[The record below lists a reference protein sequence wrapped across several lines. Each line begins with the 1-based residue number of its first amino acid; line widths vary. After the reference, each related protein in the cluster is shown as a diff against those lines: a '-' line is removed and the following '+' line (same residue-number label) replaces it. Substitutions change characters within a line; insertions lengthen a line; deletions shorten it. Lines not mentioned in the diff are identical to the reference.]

1 MTSGSLAWQRT
12 RRMAYSYSVLMI
24 CVDFINVV
32 FIRVAFVCVA
42 SICVTMICFG
52 KIGERGRNDTLSE
65 RQVDPG
71 E

>member
-1 MTSGSLAWQRT
+1 MTSDSLAWQRT
-12 RRMAYSYSVLMI
+12 RRMAYSYSILMI
-24 CVDFINVV
+24 CVVFINVV

-65 RQVDPG
+65 RQADPG

>member
-1 MTSGSLAWQRT
+1 MV
-12 RRMAYSYSVLMI
+12 YSYSVLMI

-32 FIRVAFVCVA
+32 FIRVPFVCVA

-52 KIGERGRNDTLSE
+52 KIGERGMNDTLSE
-65 RQVDPG
+65 RQADPG

>member
-1 MTSGSLAWQRT
+1 
-12 RRMAYSYSVLMI
+12 MAYSYSVLMI
-24 CVDFINVV
+24 CVVFVNVV

-65 RQVDPG
+65 RQADPG

>member
-1 MTSGSLAWQRT
+1 
-12 RRMAYSYSVLMI
+12 MAYSYSVLMI
-24 CVDFINVV
+24 CVNFINVV

-42 SICVTMICFG
+42 SICVTMICVTMICFG

-65 RQVDPG
+65 RQADPG

>member
-1 MTSGSLAWQRT
+1 
-12 RRMAYSYSVLMI
+12 MAYSYSVLMV
-24 CVDFINVV
+24 CVVFINVV

-65 RQVDPG
+65 RQADPG

>member
-1 MTSGSLAWQRT
+1 
-12 RRMAYSYSVLMI
+12 MI

-65 RQVDPG
+65 RQADPG

>member
-1 MTSGSLAWQRT
+1 
-12 RRMAYSYSVLMI
+12 MAYSYSVLMI
-24 CVDFINVV
+24 CVVFINVV

-65 RQVDPG
+65 RQADPG